1 MNIRGL
7 ALIPLGLLLQAGVA
21 RAACAPG
28 STCFELCPEVAL
40 ETSYNT
46 AGSALRYLFNGK
58 DSWLFATELDLRQDF
73 TFSPV
78 AMTGLAQL
86 KELFDRHGTTVVI
99 VYTPPRALMHPD
111 KLDRPGYS
119 QPRALASYRNAL
131 QQLRSLGYVVP
142 DYTRLIPDRSGTFFQ
157 RRDHHWT
164 TDGAQRTARLVADT
178 VQELPLYASLQK
190 QAFVTERKALYKK
203 YGTLANV
210 ATRVCGMAM
219 PNQYLPAYATLPRDG
234 SSNEEDLF
242 GDSVQRPEVAL
253 IGTSFSKGKMDYNFA
268 GFMQEYLSVAI
279 DNRAIRGGGYNGAL
293 EQAILD
299 GVFASA
305 PPRLLIWELPGQF
318 PMDSPSFYRLVGAE
332 LAGGCKAAGKVQGRG
347 PVSTLEQDPLANAEK
362 GIVVPAQARRHLLK
376 FKFSDPSV
384 YSFFVNLTYMSGY
397 HEKLK
402 VERHPYVKHDGTF
415 HFNLPDS
422 GKFADETLY
431 SVGLRLAQP
440 SEASINVDVEVCE
453 RRDATGGERPAA
465 TAGHDDAGAGD
476 GAGNGLADGRRL

>member
-7 ALIPLGLLLQAGVA
+7 ALLSLGLLLQAGAA

-28 STCFELCPEVAL
+28 STCYELCPEVAL

-73 TFSPV
+73 SFNPE
-78 AMTGLAQL
+78 ALEGLSRL
-86 KELFDRHGTTVVI
+86 KTHFDRLGTTVVI

-119 QPRALASYRNAL
+119 QPRALVSYRGAL
-131 QQLRSLGYVVP
+131 QQLRDLGFVVP
-142 DYTRLIPDRSGTFFQ
+142 DYTSLIPDRSGTFFQ

-164 TDGAQRTARLVADT
+164 TAGARKTARLVADT
-178 VQELPLYASLQK
+178 VQQLPLYAGLTK
-190 QAFVTERKALYKK
+190 TAFVTERKALYKK

-219 PNQYLPAYATLPRDG
+219 PNQYIQAYSTLPRDG
-234 SSNEEDLF
+234 GNNEADLF
-242 GDSVQRPEVAL
+242 GDSVSRPEVAL
-253 IGTSFSKGKMDYNFA
+253 IGTSFSKGKLDYNFA
-268 GFMQEYLSVAI
+268 GFMEEYLSVAI

-299 GVFASA
+299 GVFAGT

-318 PMDSPSFYRLVGAE
+318 PMDSTSFYRLVGAE
-332 LAGGCKAAGKVQGRG
+332 LAGGCKSAGRIRGRG
-347 PVSTLEQDPLANAEK
+347 PVSDVEQDPLANADK
-362 GIVVPAQARRHLLK
+362 GIVLPLQARRHLLK
-376 FKFSDPSV
+376 FKFSDPAV
-384 YSFFVNLTYMSGY
+384 YSFFVNLTYMSGH

-415 HFNLPDS
+415 HFNLPDT
-422 GKFADETLY
+422 GDFADDTLY

-440 SEASINVDVEVCE
+440 SESPVEVDVEVCE
-453 RRDATGGERPAA
+453 RPDATTTTGTTAARNGVAAAGLYPRPGSAA
-465 TAGHDDAGAGD
+465 S
-476 GAGNGLADGRRL
+476 LRR